1 VTFWRRSRAT
11 VETEAAPEEQPS
23 SWPSEAVE
31 ASALDRARAAQAE
44 AQRDLARLRER
55 YWSGER
61 LLEESKSDA
70 PWWEHPDADPY
81 AILNLVPGASMEEA
95 ALARRAIARRC
106 HPDTRGRR
114 HDPDMARRQLVAA
127 NAAYDRLRRALQPV

>member
-1 VTFWRRSRAT
+1 MSVWRRSRRSAE
-11 VETEAAPEEQPS
+11 VEAAVEEPPAPAPEL
-23 SWPSEAVE
+23 VE
-31 ASALDRARAAQAE
+31 KSALDRARAQQAE

-61 LLEESKSDA
+61 LLEESKLDI

-81 AILNLVPGASMEEA
+81 AILNLVPGASIEDA
-95 ALARRAIARRC
+95 AAARRAIARRC

-114 HDPDMARRQLVAA
+114 HDPEWARRQMVAA

>member
-1 VTFWRRSRAT
+1 MAAALEEPSSTP
-11 VETEAAPEEQPS
+11 APEP
-23 SWPSEAVE
+23 VE
-31 ASALDRARAAQAE
+31 MSAEDRARAEQAE

-61 LLEESKSDA
+61 LLEESKSDV

-81 AILNLVPGASMEEA
+81 AILDLVPGASIEEA
-95 ALARRAIARRC
+95 AAARRAIARRC
-106 HPDTRGRR
+106 HPDARGRR
-114 HDPDMARRQLVAA
+114 HAPDMARRQMIAA